1 MSGDLS
7 AINNG
12 DWVLCILRREP
23 RQSLIIH
30 SLPARS
36 TPKIPWITAGECI
49 IRYSWR
55 KFSLLYCNRI
65 HRYEPSRIISVSI
78 LSDFSFWKLVH
89 QRKHRKF

>member
-36 TPKIPWITAGECI
+36 T
-49 IRYSWR
+49 R
-55 KFSLLYCNRI
+55 KFHDLLQVNA
-65 HRYEPSRIISVSI
+65 S
-78 LSDFSFWKLVH
+78 SDTHEENFLHYTATEFIDMNH
-89 QRKHRKF
+89 PG